1 MFFFL
6 SFCNT
11 FLVFVIFWLY
21 FTHFVILWQ
30 YFVGFCYL
38 STIFQWFLSYF
49 GKLSNPQ
56 KILTWSAP
64 PPPWLIPVFS
74 LRNSQQQTFTFK
86 SLTLNMIN
94 LSILLLN
101 KALCQGQKIN
111 YERQRWKINDP
122 TSPDYLLG
130 PLYPKTHTPQ
140 EGFIFG
146 KAAFWNK
153 SFPEVLFHRHLNKN

>member
-1 MFFFL
+1 MSCCKNDRKYTQISPNTQSWHTCGFGDKSAWKLNLPNVFFL

-64 PPPWLIPVFS
+64 PPPWTIPVFS

-101 KALCQGQKIN
+101 NI
-111 YERQRWKINDP
+111 I
-122 TSPDYLLG
+122 
-130 PLYPKTHTPQ
+130 LYNTIISFRITYIMDGKEKKT
-140 EGFIFG
+140 
-146 KAAFWNK
+146 WN
-153 SFPEVLFHRHLNKN
+153 